1 MFGLFVELGLLA
13 LLFRLPPWPDLLL
26 LLKSS
31 KVARG
36 TERGSLPQTAY
47 FLVPSYTA
55 MFEH

>member
-1 MFGLFVELGLLA
+1 MFCLYVWAVCGAWVACAA
-13 LLFRLPPWPDLLL
+13 LSTPPNLLL

-47 FLVPSYTA
+47 FLVPS
-55 MFEH
+55 